1 MIANLVPGIV
11 AACSLLGIG
20 LIDFLANIG
29 HVHLRGEDK

>member
-29 HVHLRGEDK
+29 HVHLRGENQ